1 MYSEGS
7 VDELMSMTSWAPSS
21 VVYFGDQIYN
31 DLADVS
37 FYCGW
42 RTGAVI
48 PELREE
54 LRAMNSEEFGRNV
67 VWLQTLER
75 LLEKH
80 QRYRSVFLIVE
91 GFEFFKRKLL
101 AG

>member
-1 MYSEGS
+1 
-7 VDELMSMTSWAPSS
+7 MSMTEWTPSS
-21 VVYFGDQIYN
+21 VMYFGDQIYN

-48 PELREE
+48 PELATE
-54 LRAMNSEEFGRNV
+54 LHQMNSEQFGRNV

-75 LLEKH
+75 LLE
-80 QRYRSVFLIVE
+80 RYQLYR
-91 GFEFFKRKLL
+91 
-101 AG
+101 